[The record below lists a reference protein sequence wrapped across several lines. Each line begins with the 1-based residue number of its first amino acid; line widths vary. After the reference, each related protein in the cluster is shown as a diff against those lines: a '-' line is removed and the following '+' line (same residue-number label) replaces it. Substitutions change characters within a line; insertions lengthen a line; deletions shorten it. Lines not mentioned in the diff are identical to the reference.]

1 MHPQQYAQLARASGA
16 QQAQT
21 EYLDVNTTARRAGVS
36 ASFLN
41 KARMTGG
48 GPKYRKIGKT
58 VRYFWPEVQAWLDA
72 KACES
77 TSQYAA

>member
-1 MHPQQYAQLARASGA
+1 MPSHSAPTTDRHADGS
-16 QQAQT
+16 
-21 EYLDVNTTARRAGVS
+21 EYLDTQQTAKRAGVS
-36 ASFLN
+36 PSFLN

-58 VRYFWPEVQAWLDA
+58 VRYFWPEVQAWLDG
-72 KACES
+72 KAVNS